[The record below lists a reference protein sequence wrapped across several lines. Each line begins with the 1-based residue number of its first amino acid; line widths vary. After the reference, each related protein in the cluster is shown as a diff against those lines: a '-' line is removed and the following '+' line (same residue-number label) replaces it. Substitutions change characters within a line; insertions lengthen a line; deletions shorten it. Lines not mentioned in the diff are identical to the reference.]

1 MTTPVILIIVIE
13 LKLPTAMLI
22 IRLLVKLLKSER
34 FSVPL
39 AELLNKFL

>member
-13 LKLPTAMLI
+13 LKLPTGMLI

-39 AELLNKFL
+39 AKLLNKFL